1 MLNPKMKPFLH
12 TDKRKK
18 KGKFKKENQVK
29 D

>member
-12 TDKRKK
+12 TDKQKK
-18 KGKFKKENQVK
+18 KGKFKKENQIK